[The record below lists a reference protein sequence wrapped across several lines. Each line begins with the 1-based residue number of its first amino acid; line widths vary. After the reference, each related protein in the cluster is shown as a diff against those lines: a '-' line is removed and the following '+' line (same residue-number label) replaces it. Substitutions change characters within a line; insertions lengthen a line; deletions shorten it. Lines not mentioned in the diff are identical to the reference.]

1 MFLGMFQNE
10 FPIRVCIG
18 AEVTQFVFFPMAI
31 LGVVAIEGR
40 QLTDSFLADLPFS
53 IGV

>member
-18 AEVTQFVFFPMAI
+18 AEVIQFVLPMAI

-40 QLTDSFLADLPFS
+40 QLTDSFLADLPFA